1 MSLATIKPSVLKGS
15 ASAPPSK
22 SMSHRL
28 LLLAAL
34 SGGVCKVENL
44 AWSQDVL
51 AMTDCLRALGC
62 KVETSSSSAIID
74 GKNFLQDVSP
84 DLCCRESGNTLRFLI
99 PLCLTLGRPVSLHGS
114 DRLMERP
121 QEVYEKL
128 CREQGFVYE
137 KGERAI
143 TVKGRLKPGKYAL
156 SGSISSQFISGLIF
170 GLLSLSGESVIE
182 ITPPFESRSYVEMT
196 LDAVRQFG
204 GSVRFT
210 DDFTIC
216 VSGRS
221 LRPENVVCEG
231 DCSNAAFLEA
241 FNCIGGS
248 VKVLGLSDKTSQGD
262 RVYKE
267 YFPRLMSGCPEID
280 ISDCPDLGPVCI
292 ALGALLNGC
301 KLTGTRRLSM
311 KESDRGHAMQ
321 EELRKLGCEIIVKDN
336 EITVPKAVLHSP
348 EVPLSDHNDH
358 RIVMALSVIL
368 SVIGGEIDGCEAVS
382 KTFPDF
388 FDVIKNLGCDVGIR

>member
-1 MSLATIKPSVLKGS
+1 MV
-15 ASAPPSK
+15 
-22 SMSHRL
+22 R
-28 LLLAAL
+28 
-34 SGGVCKVENL
+34 
-44 AWSQDVL
+44 D
-51 AMTDCLRALGC
+51 D
-62 KVETSSSSAIID
+62 
-74 GKNFLQDVSP
+74 
-84 DLCCRESGNTLRFLI
+84 
-99 PLCLTLGRPVSLHGS
+99 
-114 DRLMERP
+114 
-121 QEVYEKL
+121 
-128 CREQGFVYE
+128 
-137 KGERAI
+137 
-143 TVKGRLKPGKYAL
+143 
-156 SGSISSQFISGLIF
+156 
-170 GLLSLSGESVIE
+170 
-182 ITPPFESRSYVEMT
+182 
-196 LDAVRQFG
+196 DAVRQFG

-210 DDFTIC
+210 DDFTVC

-231 DCSNAAFLEA
+231 DCSNAAFLDA

-267 YFPRLMSGCPEID
+267 HFPRLMSGCPEID

-336 EITVPKAVLHSP
+336 EITVPKAVLHST
-348 EVPLSDHNDH
+348 EVPLSGHNDH

-368 SVIGGEIDGCEAVS
+368 SVISGEIDGCEAVS